1 MDGIVG
7 HQMEHPAALEI
18 EGQEIDFLGRQQVT
32 QTGRRPRR
40 VLQTK
45 GQLGSNRHARE
56 DNAARAGEPSRLR

>member
-45 GQLGSNRHARE
+45 G
-56 DNAARAGEPSRLR
+56 